1 MPGLVFALV
10 PLLVLVVATLCAAL
24 LSVGILDLIGNI
36 LPQGKLIGKL
46 TLILL
51 LLSIFPL
58 RRKLNLSW
66 KDLGFADSKSFFR
79 QLGQGLLLGLV
90 TLLPVLAMLYAL
102 DIQVWDSKRN
112 WSLASLSEKISL
124 ALLLATLIGIGEELL
139 FRGLLLTAL
148 RHRLPIMAAA
158 GISSL
163 YFAVLHFLKNKTQ
176 IPDGQH
182 SIANGLRLLNEAY
195 SHWLTP
201 QILPALLSLLVTG
214 LFLATI
220 RVKLPNSLGL
230 CIGCHAGWV
239 WQIKLCKDFFNLNPH
254 SEYLYLISRYDG
266 VIGPLT
272 SIWLLAVLI
281 PWWLKVDRSPR

>member
-1 MPGLVFALV
+1 MPGIIIAALPLVV
-10 PLLVLVVATLCAAL
+10 LLVATFCAAL
-24 LSVGILDLIGNI
+24 LSVGILDLLGNV
-36 LPQGKLIGKL
+36 LSQAKLIGKL

-58 RRKLNLSW
+58 RRKLQHSW
-66 KDLGFADSKSFFR
+66 EDLGFADRQTFFR
-79 QLGQGLLLGLV
+79 QLRQGLLLGLV
-90 TLLPVLAMLYAL
+90 TLLPVLVTLYAL

-112 WSLASLSEKISL
+112 WSLASLSGKISA
-124 ALLLATLIGIGEELL
+124 ALLLAMLIGIGEELL

-148 RHRLPIMAAA
+148 RRRLPLIAAL

-163 YFAVLHFLKNKTQ
+163 YFAALHFLKNKTQ
-176 IPDGQH
+176 VPDGQH
-182 SIANGLRLLNEAY
+182 SIANGLQLLSEAY
-195 SHWLTP
+195 NHWLNP
-201 QILPALLSLLVTG
+201 QILPALLSLFVTG

-220 RVKLPNSLGL
+220 RVQLPNSLGL

-254 SEYLYLISRYDG
+254 SDYLYLISRYDG

-272 SIWLLAVLI
+272 SIWLLAVLTA
-281 PWWLKVDRSPR
+281 WWIMANRSQR